1 MTTTSAIS
9 QGLPPPPLGRGA
21 LVVELYGS
29 FGFGVFAINVSSGK
43 MKKVNQHPS
52 TRNR

>member
-9 QGLPPPPLGRGA
+9 QVLPPPLGRGA

-29 FGFGVFAINVSSGK
+29 FGLGAFAINLSSEK
-43 MKKVNQHPS
+43 MKMINQHPS